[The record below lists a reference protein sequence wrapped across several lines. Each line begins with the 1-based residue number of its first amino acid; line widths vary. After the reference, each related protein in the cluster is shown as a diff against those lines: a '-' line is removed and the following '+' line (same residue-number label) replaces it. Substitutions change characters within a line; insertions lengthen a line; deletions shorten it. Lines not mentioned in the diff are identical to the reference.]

1 MSSRQNTFPT
11 RVDPAFKKFLDEIR
25 VNRVRLGKDKFTKS
39 PARLSLAITRVPN
52 LKKIL
57 EEARIDD

>member
-1 MSSRQNTFPT
+1 MKRNNTIPT
-11 RVDPAFKKFLDEIR
+11 RVDPALKAFLDEVR
-25 VNRVRLGKDKFTKS
+25 TNRFRNGKDKTIKS
-39 PARLSLAITRVPN
+39 PARISLAITRVPN